1 MASKR
6 KSNAAP
12 AADVEVV
19 DKPGMGIDEGIV
31 LATFFL
37 LVGAVVLVYMANQ
50 TYLA

>member
-1 MASKR
+1 MAGKR

-12 AADVEVV
+12 SAEVEIV

-31 LATFFL
+31 LGTFFM